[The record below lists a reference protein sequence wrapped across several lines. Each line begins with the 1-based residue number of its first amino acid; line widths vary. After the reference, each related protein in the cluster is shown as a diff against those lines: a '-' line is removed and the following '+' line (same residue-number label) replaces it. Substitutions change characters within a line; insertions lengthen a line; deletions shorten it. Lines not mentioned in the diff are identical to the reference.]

1 MAQHIQRQRL
11 AFSRS
16 ARPGRFFALAFGL
29 SWAFWGPAALSGQT
43 IVGSG
48 WVWLLYAGG
57 LGPALAEVLLLW
69 RERDPDAWCDYW
81 QRVFDVR
88 RIPLRWYLVIF
99 LTVPALSALSVGVD
113 VLLEG
118 PPPSLE
124 QLTSLAAQ
132 PWNLLSFAVFVL
144 LFGPVPEELGWRG
157 YALDGLQARF
167 NALSA
172 SLILGAGWML
182 WHVPLFFMRGTFQ
195 YELGFGS
202 SGFLWFC
209 VGTVV
214 TSVAFTWIYNNTGRS
229 TLSAI
234 LFHFMQNFTGEL
246 VPLGERARLI
256 QSVLWIILVAGI
268 VWHWGPRRLM
278 RSDGDGPE
286 PRGW

>member
-1 MAQHIQRQRL
+1 MTQRIHQQPL

-29 SWAFWGPAALSGQT
+29 SWIFWGPAALSGQT
-43 IVGSG
+43 IMGTS

-69 RERDPDAWCDYW
+69 RERDPEAWRDYW

-88 RIPLRWYLVIF
+88 RIPARWYLVIF
-99 LTVPALSALSVGVD
+99 LTVPALSALAVGMD
-113 VLLEG
+113 LLLG
-118 PPPSLE
+118 GAPPSLE
-124 QLTSLAAQ
+124 ELRSLVAQ
-132 PWNLLSFAVFVL
+132 PWTLLSFVVFMLV
-144 LFGPVPEELGWRG
+144 FGPVPEELGWRG

-167 NALSA
+167 SALSA
-172 SLILGAGWML
+172 SLILGAGWTL
-182 WHVPLFFMRGTFQ
+182 WHFPLFFMRGTFQ
-195 YELGFGS
+195 HELGFGS

-214 TSVAFTWIYNNTGRS
+214 TSVAFTWIYNNAGRS

-234 LFHFMQNFTGEL
+234 LFHFMQNVTGEL

-256 QSVLWIILVAGI
+256 QSGLWIILVAGI
-268 VWHWGPRRLM
+268 VWHWGPRHLM
-278 RSDGDGPE
+278 GRGPNGST
-286 PRGW
+286 PRGL